1 MRSNLTLNLGLRWE
15 TDTPIRDLKDRMN
28 GFDMN
33 ATNPVSGTPGVVK
46 FMGQNGFRNSPY
58 DTDWNNFGPRA
69 GFAWKPFAGGKTVVR
84 AGGGVF
90 FAHPFDRGAPTSA
103 SLGYEISAPSIRP
116 ITESPSRSTCK
127 TASPGYNPTKP
138 PLDDSF
144 GAVKVGQ
151 ATTTAVTFFE
161 ENRRTGYSMQ
171 WNFSIQREV
180 AGILIE
186 SAYLANA
193 SRKLASA
200 NFPINQVRPEI
211 LGPASSQKDR
221 PYPQFSNVTLVAPSF
236 GVSNYHA
243 LALKAERR
251 FSHGFSFFANYTWS
265 KFLNNTD
272 EGGSALGAENGY
284 SNGYNRRADYGPSEN
299 DIPHRFNLSGVY
311 ELPFGKGRK
320 LATGKFADAVFGGW
334 GLGGVLTLPIGTAL
348 YRRDAGQH
356 RLLRRRRAARRRPPQ
371 SEPARRLPDARP
383 LVRHRR
389 LRPAR
394 GIQVRQSG
402 HQHPARRRDVEPR
415 PFGHEGLGASP
426 ARAAKSNSAASSS
439 TPSTT
444 PISVCP
450 AAPSPAP
457 VSD

>member
-1 MRSNLTLNLGLRWE
+1 M
-15 TDTPIRDLKDRMN
+15 
-28 GFDMN
+28 
-33 ATNPVSGTPGVVK
+33 
-46 FMGQNGFRNSPY
+46 
-58 DTDWNNFGPRA
+58 
-69 GFAWKPFAGGKTVVR
+69 
-84 AGGGVF
+84 
-90 FAHPFDRGAPTSA
+90 
-103 SLGYEISAPSIRP
+103 
-116 ITESPSRSTCK
+116 
-127 TASPGYNPTKP
+127 
-138 PLDDSF
+138 
-144 GAVKVGQ
+144 KVGQ

-161 ENRRTGYSMQ
+161 ENRRTGYSLQ

-180 AGILIE
+180 AGVLIE
-186 SAYLANA
+186 AAYLANA

-334 GLGGVLTLPIGTAL
+334 GLGGVLTFQAGPPFTVVTQVNTIYSSAGAQRADVLRNPNLPA
-348 YRRDAGQH
+348 
-356 RLLRRRRAARRRPPQ
+356 
-371 SEPARRLPDARP
+371 RLPDARP

-394 GIQVRQSG
+394 AIQVRQSG

-415 PFGHEGLGASP
+415 SFSDERLAPPRRGPQNPIPQRVLQRLQPPRFRS
-426 ARAAKSNSAASSS
+426 AR
-439 TPSTT
+439 PHLRR
-444 PISVCP
+444 PRFRIS
-450 AAPSPAP
+450 
-457 VSD
+457 